1 MQSDRHRGLCQCR
14 DKGPPRTAELGCE
27 GGERFASLPGICPC
41 SLPAKTDDCCWNAC
55 LLLYNFNIIF
65 CHIARNT
72 SIRSLEKIKIPDLKK
87 FIELN
92 ENLASV
98 IGTYPKAKVV
108 GVALNTTL
116 MSQEDA
122 ENYIEIVEKETG
134 IPATDVIRLGGN
146 RIFSQLL

>member
-1 MQSDRHRGLCQCR
+1 MRG
-14 DKGPPRTAELGCE
+14 T
-27 GGERFASLPGICPC
+27 CPTHMI
-41 SLPAKTDDCCWNAC
+41 L
-55 LLLYNFNIIF
+55 

-134 IPATDVIRLGGN
+134 IPATDVIRFGGD